1 LIAYGEFSEGSLE
14 VRMREILDVQCW
26 RESEKEEDGK
36 REGVERERIESHN
49 GEESAQRDR

>member
-26 RESEKEEDGK
+26 RESEKEEDGE
-36 REGVERERIESHN
+36 RRGRERE
-49 GEESAQRDR
+49 DRVTQWGRECTER